1 MTWES
6 LADGLGTLATWVGFL
21 AALATLVLVRNG
33 RRPVLAGIRHTAWAI
48 CSTEI
53 ILWGIDVLYWTGLL
67 SLAQYSLCRRA
78 LGRPL
83 LAWIALAF
91 VLWLL
96 ARPASTKQGKS
107 S

>member
-1 MTWES
+1 MTWFS
-6 LADGLGTLATWVGFL
+6 LAEGLGTLATWVGFL
-21 AALATLVLVRNG
+21 AALGTLYLVRNG
-33 RRPVLAGIRHTAWAI
+33 RRPVLAGIRHTAWAL

-53 ILWGIDVLYWTGLL
+53 LLWAMDVLYWTGLL
-67 SLAQYSLCRRA
+67 SFPHYSLYRRT

-96 ARPASTKQGKS
+96 ARPNPGKKGTIG
-107 S
+107 